1 MKLQLEKLN
10 VPAAYQVVSR
20 ELRRIII
27 SGELKP
33 GEQLPSEAE
42 LAEQFGVNRSTVRE
56 GIRKLE
62 NDGFVRRAGRSKRLC
77 VSRPT
82 SSQLAPRASRA
93 LVMHQVTFGEL
104 WEVARVLE
112 PACARLA
119 AALRAPEHVARLKEN
134 VERSRQSLGDAA
146 LSVQLDTAFHT
157 LVATAACNRALLLC
171 RAPVGMLLYPAF
183 EVLIPLLPQAV
194 GRTVAAHQRIA
205 AAIAAG
211 DAAEAELWMQKH
223 VLDFRRGWEMAN
235 LSLDMPVGLPGGLS
249 ED

>member
-1 MKLQLEKLN
+1 MKLQLQKLN

-27 SGELKP
+27 SGALKP
-33 GEQLPSEAE
+33 GEQLPSEAA

-56 GIRKLE
+56 GIRQLE
-62 NDGFVRRAGRSKRLC
+62 NDGFVHREGRKRLC
-77 VSRPT
+77 ASRP
-82 SSQLAPRASRA
+82 SSSHLAPRASRA
-93 LVMHQVTFGEL
+93 LVMHQVTFREL
-104 WEVARVLE
+104 WEAARVLE

-119 AALRAPEHVARLKEN
+119 AALAAPEQAAALEEN
-134 VERSRQSLGDAA
+134 VEQSRRSLGDAA
-146 LSVQLDTAFHT
+146 LATQLDTEFHA
-157 LVATAACNRALLLC
+157 LVAEAARNRALLLS

-183 EVLIPLLPQAV
+183 EILIPLLPQAI

-205 AAIAAG
+205 AAITAG

-223 VLDFRRGWEMAN
+223 IVDFRRGWEMAK
-235 LSLDMPVGLPGGLS
+235 LSLDLPVDLPGGLR

>member
-1 MKLQLEKLN
+1 MKLQLDKLN
-10 VPAAYQVVSR
+10 IPAAYQVVAR
-20 ELRRIII
+20 ELRRIIV

-42 LAEQFGVNRSTVRE
+42 LAGQFGVNRSTVRE
-56 GIRKLE
+56 GIRQLE
-62 NDGFVRRAGRSKRLC
+62 NDGFVHREGRRRLS

-82 SSQLAPRASRA
+82 SGHLAPRASRA
-93 LVMHQVTFGEL
+93 LVMHQVTFREL

-119 AALRAPEHVARLKEN
+119 ASFAAPAEAALLEEN
-134 VERSRQSLGDAA
+134 VEQSRQSLGDAA
-146 LSVQLDTAFHT
+146 LSTERDTRFHA
-157 LVATAACNRALLLC
+157 LVAEATHNRALKLC

-183 EVLIPLLPQAV
+183 EILIPLLPQAI

-205 AAIAAG
+205 RAIAAG

-223 VLDFRRGWEMAN
+223 IVDFRRGWEMAN
-235 LSLDMPVGLPGGLS
+235 LRLDLPVDLPDGLS
-249 ED
+249 DD